1 MKRKLYSFFAL
12 LLTLAL
18 SLCFFSCKLTGEA
31 VVSVENST
39 PTQVVIKV
47 EKVYGNTTL
56 FDAMETLQKQGEL
69 TFKRSGTMLS
79 ELNGVANP
87 IDFSACWMLYTS
99 DREMSND
106 AWGTIDYNG
115 ETLGSAIV
123 GADSLLVLEGEI
135 YVWEYQTF

>member
-1 MKRKLYSFFAL
+1 M
-12 LLTLAL
+12 L

-39 PTQVVIKV
+39 PTQIVIKV
-47 EKVYGNTTL
+47 EKVYSNTTL

-87 IDFSACWMLYTS
+87 IDFSACWLLYTS

-115 ETLGSAIV
+115 ETLGSAIL

-135 YVWEYQTF
+135 YVWEYQTFS

>member
-1 MKRKLYSFFAL
+1 MKRKLYSFFTL
-12 LLTLAL
+12 LLTL

-39 PTQVVIKV
+39 PTQIVIKV

-87 IDFSACWMLYTS
+87 IDFSACWLLYTS

-115 ETLGSAIV
+115 ETLGSAIL

-135 YVWEYQTF
+135 YVWQYQTF

>member
-1 MKRKLYSFFAL
+1 MKRKLYSFFTL
-12 LLTLAL
+12 LLML

-39 PTQVVIKV
+39 PTQIVIKV
-47 EKVYGNTTL
+47 EKVYSNTTL

-87 IDFSACWMLYTS
+87 IDFSACWLLYTS

-115 ETLGSAIV
+115 ETLGSAIL

-135 YVWEYQTF
+135 YVWEYQTFS